1 MSKSKWQVIK
11 EGVVI
16 GATAVLTALI
26 FWFLLVVVFL
36 LA

>member
-1 MSKSKWQVIK
+1 MKSRWEAIK
-11 EGVVI
+11 ESAVI
-16 GATAVLTALI
+16 GAAAVLTAFI